1 MSPKQKMLS
10 IASLENNLFQ
20 IEEYVE
26 EICDEYNINTNYYGN
41 ILLVLTEAVK
51 NAIIHGNKND
61 INKFVNIYFESKP
74 FGLSFIVS
82 DEGDGF
88 DYNSIKDPTDPQNDS
103 IRKADN
109 VAEKLRKNGIEA
121 MAIHGKKSQNSRTES
136 LRRFKTGKINV
147 LVASDLL
154 SRGIDI
160 EFLPCVINYELPR
173 SPKDYIHRIGRTG
186 RAESPGE
193 AISFVTPEDKAH
205 FRVIQKKMGKWV
217 TMIDS
222 NSILD
227 L

>member
-88 DYNSIKDPTDPQNDS
+88 DYDSIKDPTDPQNDYS
-103 IRKADN
+103 GNGAGIFLIHSLSDN
-109 VAEKLRKNGIEA
+109 VTFSNNGRTIE
-121 MAIHGKKSQNSRTES
+121 MI
-136 LRRFKTGKINV
+136 FKI
-147 LVASDLL
+147 AS
-154 SRGIDI
+154 
-160 EFLPCVINYELPR
+160 INYEL
-173 SPKDYIHRIGRTG
+173 
-186 RAESPGE
+186 
-193 AISFVTPEDKAH
+193 AIKRVNALKLYFSVT
-205 FRVIQKKMGKWV
+205 KKE
-217 TMIDS
+217 TA
-222 NSILD
+222 
-227 L
+227 